1 MTMPQNRRTLRRIIK
16 APSTRTPKNRRRRHC
31 RLGLR
36 ALGLRA
42 RVAPCSC
49 GARDRRAS
57 VENAG
62 LPLVLSYCTLVC
74 RFFRRKNM
82 QWKSGRIPFY
92 TLARKKR
99 PDRRGNDAA
108 LPCGQGALP
117 VCGGDAVCPCGQRR
131 FRVGAPDFGL
141 SRGKAENQ
149 GVLPIKNGLA
159 GAPERR
165 GKGAALTVRA
175 FLCEHPAR
183 GSAQDHLPTPSASPR
198 PPQPSRGETG
208 GLCPHPLKGSIP

>member
-1 MTMPQNRRTLRRIIK
+1 MPQNRRTLRRIIK

-42 RVAPCSC
+42 LGLRALGLRARVAPCSC

-62 LPLVLSYCTLVC
+62 LPLVLSYRTLFC

-117 VCGGDAVCPCGQRR
+117 VCGGDAVCPAGKSASELARLILVC
-131 FRVGAPDFGL
+131 
-141 SRGKAENQ
+141 RGGEQK
-149 GVLPIKNGLA
+149 I
-159 GAPERR
+159 
-165 GKGAALTVRA
+165 RA
-175 FLCEHPAR
+175 FCPSKTVWQAR
-183 GSAQDHLPTPSASPR
+183 RKDGKK
-198 PPQPSRGETG
+198 E
-208 GLCPHPLKGSIP
+208 PH